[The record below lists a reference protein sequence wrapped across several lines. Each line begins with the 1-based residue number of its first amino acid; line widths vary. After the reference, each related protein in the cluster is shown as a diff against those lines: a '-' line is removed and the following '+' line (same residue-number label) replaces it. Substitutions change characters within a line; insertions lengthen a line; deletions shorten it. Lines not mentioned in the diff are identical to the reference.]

1 MVASG
6 TSIGTWGERYQF
18 GPSLA
23 PLPKRPYDLTE
34 EENEAE
40 VQAQVRAHFGPK
52 PPPLPKEKVPEHVI
66 DHFIRMAEPPAPKP
80 IDSDY
85 ERQIRKAYQAQKKKE
100 SSSSSSQAA
109 AKKSGKTVPQ
119 LGEQAVQSIPPL
131 IVPTHVSTG
140 ADQLVITDDHRR
152 MAEETGV
159 TVEQLLEI
167 EPMETFKEEQL
178 KRKYA
183 RGEPLVKPEEIKHL
197 STRMYELH
205 QCYMREVKTTDRES
219 LMVRVKAEHYFH
231 EKALWVEFQE
241 LFQLF
246 NEDALDKSIVSCYCL

>member
-6 TSIGTWGERYQF
+6 TSTGTGGKRFQF
-18 GPSLA
+18 GPSLT

-34 EENEAE
+34 EETEAE

-52 PPPLPKEKVPEHVI
+52 LPPPPKEKVPEHVI

-85 ERQIRKAYQAQKKKE
+85 ERQIRKAYQSQKKKE
-100 SSSSSSQAA
+100 SSSSSSSSQAA

-131 IVPTHVSTG
+131 IVPTHASTG
-140 ADQLVITDDHRR
+140 ADQLVITDAHRR
-152 MAEETGV
+152 MAEEAGV
-159 TVEQLLEI
+159 TVYQLLEI
-167 EPMETFKEEQL
+167 EPMDMIREEDI

-183 RGEPLVKPEEIKHL
+183 RGEPMVKPEEVKKL

-205 QCYMREVKTTDRES
+205 EWYMKIAKTT
-219 LMVRVKAEHYFH
+219 
-231 EKALWVEFQE
+231 
-241 LFQLF
+241 
-246 NEDALDKSIVSCYCL
+246 N